1 MRVREVSE
9 VLTGSVPFLREA
21 QVKGTESG
29 VSCGHQ
35 QRAAAPTES
44 LRAQPAEEPGSRGPQ
59 VRLAI
64 RNSRGG
70 GQGGVQLVQG

>member
-1 MRVREVSE
+1 MREVSE
-9 VLTGSVPFLREA
+9 VLTGSAPFLREA

-29 VSCGHQ
+29 VSRGHQ

-44 LRAQPAEEPGSRGPQ
+44 LRAQPVEEPSSRGPQ